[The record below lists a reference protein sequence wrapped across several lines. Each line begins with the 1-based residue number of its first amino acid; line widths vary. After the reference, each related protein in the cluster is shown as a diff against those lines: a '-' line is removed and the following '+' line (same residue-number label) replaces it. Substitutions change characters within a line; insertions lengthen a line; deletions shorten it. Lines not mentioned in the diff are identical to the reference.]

1 VGVIWLLLLWIDMPR
16 GRCGPENALR
26 LEIAGLYWHF
36 VDIVWIAIF
45 TLIYLIAIFY
55 VEALESVLVPA
66 LVIMSAGKFLLVV
79 YYYMHL
85 KWDHPIFS
93 RVFFGPMILAA
104 FGVVVGLVILFKWL
118 PTLDPYR

>member
-1 VGVIWLLLLWIDMPR
+1 MASETHGTAAQEHGEHGGHATVRTYVLIGVILTVLTAA
-16 GRCGPENALR
+16 E
-26 LEIAGLYWHF
+26 
-36 VDIVWIAIF
+36 V
-45 TLIYLIAIFY
+45 AIFY